1 MSKLTRSV
9 STAPDRP
16 TSRTQRMT
24 RIALRA
30 FLLILGASL
39 LIGYALW
46 IIAGEA
52 MGGKVVGDRL
62 ARVAQSPQWRDGAFR
77 NRLPRV
83 DGPYSEMLW
92 EFFFGGSDVRTPDRP
107 LPVIRRSAAD
117 YATPPTRGLRVT
129 WLGHSTLLLE
139 IDGSRVLIDP
149 VWGERTSPFTFAG
162 PSRFYAPP
170 LSLHALPALDAVII
184 SHDHYD
190 HLDMPTIKA
199 LMAQN
204 VRFVVPLGVG
214 AHLEAWG
221 VPADR
226 TVELDWWEEVRVG
239 TVSLTAT
246 PARHFSGRGL
256 GDGDQTLWAGWVVAS
271 EQHRVYYSGDT
282 SLDEFMREI
291 GERLGPFDLTMIEV
305 GAYDALWADVHLGP
319 EQAVLAHQLV
329 RGDVMLPV
337 HWGLFDL
344 ALHGWTEPIERVMV
358 AADRAGVR
366 VATPRP
372 GERVEPASL
381 GAQARWWPAIP
392 WRPLEQAPVWSS
404 GVPQL
409 QPVKARPSPE
419 AAGALRS
426 PSTNSSSSTSPGGIF
441 SIVKPVKP

>member
-1 MSKLTRSV
+1 MASHPESASAARQ
-9 STAPDRP
+9 R
-16 TSRTQRMT
+16 SRTQRVI
-24 RIALRA
+24 RVALRA
-30 FLLILGASL
+30 LLLMLGAL
-39 LIGYALW
+39 LLTAFALW
-46 IIAGEA
+46 LLAGEA
-52 MGGKVVGDRL
+52 MGGKVDGERL
-62 ARVAQSPQWRDGAFR
+62 ERVAQSPQWSDGAFR

-83 DGPYSEMLW
+83 DGPYREILW
-92 EFFFGGSDVRTPDRP
+92 EFFFGGSDVRMPDAP
-107 LPVIRRSAAD
+107 LPVVARRAAD
-117 YATPPTRGLRVT
+117 YATPPESGLRVT

-139 IDGSRVLIDP
+139 IDGARVLIDP
-149 VWGERTSPFTFAG
+149 VWGERVSPFTFAG

-170 LSLHALPALDAVII
+170 LSLDDLPSLDAVII

-199 LMAQN
+199 LIAKN

-221 VPADR
+221 VPAAR
-226 TVELDWWEEVRVG
+226 ISELDWWEEVQLG
-239 TVSLTAT
+239 GITLTAT

-256 GDGDQTLWAGWVVAS
+256 GDGDRTLWAGWVVAS
-271 EQHRVYYSGDT
+271 AQHRVYYSGDT

-291 GERLGPFDLTMIEV
+291 GKRLGPFDLTMIEV

-358 AADRAGVR
+358 AAARAGVR

-372 GERVEPASL
+372 GERVEPESL
-381 GAQARWWPAIP
+381 GVQSRWWPSLP

-404 GVPQL
+404 GVRQL
-409 QPVKARPSPE
+409 LP
-419 AAGALRS
+419 AG
-426 PSTNSSSSTSPGGIF
+426 TTSSSSTSPGGIF